1 MAIGR
6 SFAEYIEDKCY
17 DRLYQAAEQYVDD
30 NCTALPLYSKRIHHI
45 DSVEISDA
53 TIQRVYIRDLP
64 GTRVAFEVGLE
75 LEVNIQD
82 YHYDE
87 DDQCYPWI
95 RIYCEGDLACELD
108 DWRIIKI
115 EPYSKKNVP
124 ANSLSDALVP
134 IIPYNQLDDAATKFL
149 RENYP
154 QALKITETGQPPI
167 SVDPVE
173 VAKKLT
179 LTIKQQSIREDTS
192 VFGQIYFEETD
203 AEMYDEDLEQTVTK
217 HIDAKTI
224 VVDPKMFLLRNLG
237 SVNNTII
244 HECVHWA
251 LHRKVFLL
259 EKMYNSNVS
268 NISCEVVGGAL
279 SAVAKSASERME
291 KQANQLTPRI
301 QMPAAPFKAKAT
313 EYIVKY
319 MREMNAKHPIE
330 VMEQVITELE
340 IGFCVSRLAAK
351 IRLVELGFEEAI
363 GTYTYV
369 DNH

>member
-17 DRLYQAAEQYVDD
+17 DRLYKAAEKYVDD
-30 NCTALPLYSKRIHHI
+30 NWKSLHLYSKRIHHI
-45 DSVEISDA
+45 GSVEISDA

-95 RIYCEGDLACELD
+95 RIYCEGNLACELD

-115 EPYSKKNVP
+115 EPYSKKNAP

-134 IIPYNQLDDAATKFL
+134 IIPYNRLDAAATDFL

-179 LTIKQQSIREDTS
+179 L
-192 VFGQIYFEETD
+192 
-203 AEMYDEDLEQTVTK
+203 
-217 HIDAKTI
+217 
-224 VVDPKMFLLRNLG
+224 LLRQL
-237 SVNNTII
+237 NN
-244 HECVHWA
+244 
-251 LHRKVFLL
+251 
-259 EKMYNSNVS
+259 
-268 NISCEVVGGAL
+268 
-279 SAVAKSASERME
+279 
-291 KQANQLTPRI
+291 RI
-301 QMPAAPFKAKAT
+301 NRVCT
-313 EYIVKY
+313 
-319 MREMNAKHPIE
+319 
-330 VMEQVITELE
+330 
-340 IGFCVSRLAAK
+340 
-351 IRLVELGFEEAI
+351 
-363 GTYTYV
+363 
-369 DNH
+369 

>member
-30 NCTALPLYSKRIHHI
+30 NRTALPLYSKRIHHI

-108 DWRIIKI
+108 DWKIIKI
-115 EPYSKKNVP
+115 EPYSKKNAP

-134 IIPYNQLDDAATKFL
+134 IIPYNRLDAAATDFL

-154 QALKITETGQPPI
+154 
-167 SVDPVE
+167 
-173 VAKKLT
+173 
-179 LTIKQQSIREDTS
+179 
-192 VFGQIYFEETD
+192 
-203 AEMYDEDLEQTVTK
+203 
-217 HIDAKTI
+217 
-224 VVDPKMFLLRNLG
+224 
-237 SVNNTII
+237 
-244 HECVHWA
+244 
-251 LHRKVFLL
+251 
-259 EKMYNSNVS
+259 
-268 NISCEVVGGAL
+268 
-279 SAVAKSASERME
+279 
-291 KQANQLTPRI
+291 
-301 QMPAAPFKAKAT
+301 
-313 EYIVKY
+313 
-319 MREMNAKHPIE
+319 
-330 VMEQVITELE
+330 
-340 IGFCVSRLAAK
+340 
-351 IRLVELGFEEAI
+351 
-363 GTYTYV
+363 
-369 DNH
+369 